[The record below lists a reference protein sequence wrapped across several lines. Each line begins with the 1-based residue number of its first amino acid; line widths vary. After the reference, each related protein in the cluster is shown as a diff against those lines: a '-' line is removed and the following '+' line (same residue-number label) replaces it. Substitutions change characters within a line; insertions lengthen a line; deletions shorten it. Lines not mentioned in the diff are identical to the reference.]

1 MVQEAGS
8 VGNGSETEFVELVWK
23 QSSLGVDL
31 TADLQK
37 RQNME
42 ACVTG
47 LPLVASEGVLI
58 DLVSEFGWKAQK
70 R

>member
-42 ACVTG
+42 ACVTV